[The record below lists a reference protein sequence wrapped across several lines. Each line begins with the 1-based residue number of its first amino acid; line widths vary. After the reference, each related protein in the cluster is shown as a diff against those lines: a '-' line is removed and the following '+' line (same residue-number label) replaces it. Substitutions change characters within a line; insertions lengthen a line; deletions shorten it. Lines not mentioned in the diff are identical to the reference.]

1 MDIANTVEKRPA
13 GIPAL
18 LHRIADEY
26 PEGLRAAEKADID
39 RIAFH
44 LSTVIGEIGVR
55 GVLCDIGGGVGLFSV
70 GAAALGMDAILVD
83 DFGDDVNSVHGQ
95 AALAAHRR
103 HGVRVV
109 SADATTDDLGLA
121 EQSLDA
127 VTSFDSIEHWHS
139 SPKPVFHRLMRALRP
154 GGVFFLGVPNCVNLR
169 KRITVPL
176 GSGKWSSMDDWYE
189 REIFRGHVREP
200 DVGDLRYIAR
210 DLGLRDVR
218 IFGRNWLGRGSRR
231 AWVRAVAPLA
241 DAPLSVFP
249 SLCSNIYLLGRK

>member
-1 MDIANTVEKRPA
+1 MDIAHTGEKQRA
-13 GIPAL
+13 DIPAL
-18 LHRIADEY
+18 LHHIADEY
-26 PEGLRAAEKADID
+26 PEGLRAAEKADVD

-44 LSTVIGEIGVR
+44 LSTVIGEIGAR
-55 GVLCDIGGGVGLFSV
+55 GVLCDIGGGIGLFSV
-70 GAAALGMDAILVD
+70 GAAALGMQAILVD

-109 SADATTDDLGLA
+109 SADATTDDLGFA
-121 EQSLDA
+121 EESLDA

-154 GGVFFLGVPNCVNLR
+154 GGVFFIGVPNCVNLR
-169 KRITVPL
+169 KRISVPL
-176 GSGKWSSMDDWYE
+176 GSGKWSVMEDWYE
-189 REIFRGHVREP
+189 RETFRGHVREP

-210 DLGLRDVR
+210 DLNLRNVR

-241 DAPLSVFP
+241 DGTLSVFP